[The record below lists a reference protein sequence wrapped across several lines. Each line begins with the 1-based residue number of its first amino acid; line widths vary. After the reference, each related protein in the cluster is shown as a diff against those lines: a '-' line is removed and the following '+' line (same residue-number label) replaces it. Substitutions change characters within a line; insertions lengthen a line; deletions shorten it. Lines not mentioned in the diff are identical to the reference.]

1 MNDPCVGKEKG
12 ARFFVHRKH
21 FHSFIKTYTHM
32 RTFTHNFTCLIIFS
46 LILYSCSKTNMSNPS
61 AAPGTTSITPHH
73 YGLLPVSDEEL
84 QNVPL
89 FTPDI
94 FNGERTTL
102 GLSFSGTLPSSYLLP
117 TPAIR
122 DQGQVGSCTGFCG
135 TETNEILKYYSGGGS
150 VPGQTGLTVAS
161 GISAVTSNKF
171 SSPTSFFG
179 TDGALAP
186 LFLYYVERV
195 LIEKY
200 SITSDPGANM
210 VNIGEA
216 LQGLTNNS
224 GSGTTLADKGECTED
239 LYPYPSQIN
248 SQGYN
253 IAGPSSAQYKTAP
266 NSAAIANA
274 ANFIIAKQGGS
285 TSSSGSTTEGYYLIS
300 STGDTNE
307 VKNVKYAILN
317 NKPVMMGFNVYDNSS
332 YTIFEGL
339 NTSSYIYNP
348 LIAQTSRGTTSYV
361 LNRRLSLLGGHA
373 VPLVGY
379 VDDGTPST
387 SATGGG
393 YFIVQN
399 SWGTP
404 WGYHGHFYLPYS
416 VLRNSSVVSNG
427 SLY

>member
-1 MNDPCVGKEKG
+1 
-12 ARFFVHRKH
+12 
-21 FHSFIKTYTHM
+21 M
-32 RTFTHNFTCLIIFS
+32 RTSTQNFACLLIFS
-46 LILYSCSKTNMSNPS
+46 LVLFSCSKTELNAPPS
-61 AAPGTTSITPHH
+61 TQGNTSITPHK
-73 YGLLPVSDEEL
+73 YGLTPVTAEDL

-89 FTPDI
+89 FSPEI
-94 FNGERTTL
+94 FNGGRTDL
-102 GLSFSGTLPSSYLLP
+102 GLSYSGTMPSSYLLT

-122 DQGQVGSCTGFCG
+122 DQGQTGACTGFCG
-135 TETNEILKYYSGGGS
+135 TETNEILKYYAGSGS
-150 VPGQTGLTVAS
+150 VYPQTGLTVSS
-161 GISAVTSNKF
+161 GISAVVSNKF
-171 SSPTSFFG
+171 SNPTSFFG
-179 TDGALAP
+179 TSGSLSP

-200 SITSDPGANM
+200 SITADPGANM
-210 VNIGEA
+210 VNIGQA
-216 LQGLTNNS
+216 LQGLTSNS
-224 GSGTTLADKGECTED
+224 GSGKTLADKGECLEN

-253 IAGPSSAQYKTAP
+253 IAGPSSTQFKTAP
-266 NSAAIANA
+266 NSAAITNA
-274 ANFIIAKQGGS
+274 ASFVIAKQSGS
-285 TSSSGSTTEGYYLIS
+285 TSSSGTTAAGYYLIS
-300 STGDTNE
+300 STGDATE
-307 VKNVKYAILN
+307 VNNVKYAILN

-348 LIAQTSRGTTSYV
+348 LVAQTSRGTTTYV
-361 LNRRLSLLGGHA
+361 LNKKLSLLGGHA

-379 VDDGTPST
+379 VDDGTATT

-404 WGYHGHFYLPYS
+404 WGYYGHFYLPYS

-427 SLY
+427 SLYVMVN